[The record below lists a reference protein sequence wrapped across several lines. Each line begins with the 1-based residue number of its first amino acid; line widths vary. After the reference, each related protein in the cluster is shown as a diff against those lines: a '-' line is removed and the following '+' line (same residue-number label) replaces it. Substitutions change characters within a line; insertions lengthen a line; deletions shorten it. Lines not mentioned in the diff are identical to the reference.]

1 LRDIQAGTEG
11 FPKIAIDKVGV
22 RNIELPVT
30 IHRPNTDETFS
41 TVAIMSSYCDLVEDL
56 KGINMSRISR
66 TLVPIFTKEKG
77 FVTDLSRKAVNEL
90 AAAHDTD
97 NVYLKLKFKYTWDS
111 ASPQTEI
118 DSPEIANVEI
128 ETHLSGRET
137 KQYMTVETVG
147 MSLCP
152 CSKEM
157 SLFVNNLNEGEK
169 KIFDGW
175 KKNGNDLWP
184 AMKSLVKKLEMAG
197 FGAHNQKSYVKA
209 TVELKEGELLYI
221 EDLVDLINACVSAQ
235 TYSILKRPDEK
246 YVTEVSYMSG
256 YIDEQK
262 NLVELD
268 GYGPKFVED
277 IVRQVADKLNTI
289 MDKTIKDYVV
299 VVRNEESIH
308 SQDIEAV
315 AVLNAGRSLH

>member
-1 LRDIQAGTEG
+1 MKDIQASQDG

-30 IHRPNTDETFS
+30 IHKPYSDETFS
-41 TVAIMSSYCDLVEDL
+41 TVAVMSSYCDLVEDL

-66 TLVPIFTKEKG
+66 TLVPIFTREKG
-77 FVTDLSRKAVNEL
+77 FVTDLSKKAVQEL
-90 AAAHDTD
+90 QAAHGTD
-97 NVYLKLKFKYTWDS
+97 NIYLKLKFKYTWDS

-118 DSPEIANVEI
+118 ESPEVANVEI
-128 ETHLSGRET
+128 ETHLSGKEL
-137 KQYMTVETVG
+137 KQYLTVETVG

-157 SLFVNNLNEGEK
+157 SLLINNLNEGEK

-175 KKNGNDLWP
+175 KKNADDKWP
-184 AMKSLVKKLEMAG
+184 AMQSIVKKLERAG
-197 FGAHNQKSYVKA
+197 FGAHNQKSYVKV
-209 TVELKEGELLYI
+209 TVELKDNHLYI
-221 EDLVDLINACVSAQ
+221 EDVVDLINTCVSAP
-235 TYSILKRPDEK
+235 TFSILKRPDEK

-256 YIDEQK
+256 YINEDK
-262 NLVELD
+262 ELIELE

-277 IVRQVADKLNTI
+277 IVRQVGDKLNFI
-289 MDKTIKDYVV
+289 LDYKIQDYVI